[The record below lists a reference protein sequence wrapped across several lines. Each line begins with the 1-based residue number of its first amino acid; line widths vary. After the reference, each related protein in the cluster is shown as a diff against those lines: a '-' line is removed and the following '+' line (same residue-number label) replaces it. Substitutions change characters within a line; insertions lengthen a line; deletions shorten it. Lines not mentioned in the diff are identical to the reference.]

1 MGSEQRSFSRYSG
14 FRMTAK
20 NEGNGQVNDAQL
32 KSLSENCKTD
42 TSAAKQFVEKVERVS
57 SRAQRGN
64 CRSRKR

>member
-1 MGSEQRSFSRYSG
+1 
-14 FRMTAK
+14 MTAK
-20 NEGNGQVNDAQL
+20 NEGNGQVNGAEL